1 MCVIIV
7 IGKITTKYN
16 TIGLCHILL
25 LFYYS
30 IRLEFCQGFFRYG
43 KIFFVFVVSNKY
55 SYLRGTI
62 HMNEIQIFTHE
73 DFGEIRT
80 IEIDGQIYFVGSDV
94 AKALGYTN
102 SRKAIADHVDK
113 DDVTKRYPILDSL
126 GRIQKVSII
135 NESGLY
141 SLILASKLQ
150 GAKKFKHWITSEVLP
165 TIRKTGSYNPKAL
178 CESCEYKKLS
188 ATNVFL
194 TDCKLFLNFKQED
207 LKNTSGQPINKKGV
221 VNMNDTIEK
230 LKPFLLDYVE
240 EITAK
245 SMNGGKDQYICPL
258 CHSGT
263 GIHHSGA
270 FTVYPDTNSYHCFAC
285 GANGDI
291 FNLYGEINHINN
303 FKTVVDELSAK
314 YNIFSYQPVTPNK
327 KISKPAE
334 LKQEKDYTN
343 FFAVAEQHLNQTDY
357 LTKRGISPR
366 IQQKFHCGYVPN
378 FMYKGNQT
386 TSAIIIP
393 TSKGSYMWRSTTENL
408 KRKRGTAHI
417 LNPSALNSPYCFVV
431 EGEIDC
437 MSVDE
442 CGFSCIGLG
451 STSNIRKIFDY
462 DTSKTVLI
470 IALDNDKDGRRA
482 SVALA
487 NECDERSVPYIVA
500 ESDVWGDYKDANEL
514 LIGDRARLISSLQEH
529 LKRATT
535 LNKDQWLKD
544 TFKRK
549 QTSFTSTTKPINK
562 KPMID
567 YELFTESLKKQEYSI
582 KYNQITH
589 TFEFFGFDKG
599 ESAEHLAENVPTILQ
614 DQLKKEYTHVS
625 KQLVMDYITRYATRN
640 KYNPVLDQI
649 KTTKWDG
656 KDRIEE
662 IYTIFRIPP
671 ENTEEGKYSRIY
683 IKKWLMQTVCALF
696 NVIECPFSLDIILIF
711 KGRQGI
717 GKTRFF
723 EKLALKSQFFGE
735 GICLDPRDKD
745 SVMQATSKWISEL
758 GEIGSTMRKDMD
770 SVKAFLTK
778 STDEYR
784 TPYGKASLHYP
795 RMTSFVG
802 TVNDDEF
809 LIDQTGNRRFAT
821 IPLPLDLVIDYETQI
836 KPFNSLQL
844 WSQVYEIIKDMD
856 KASCFRL
863 TEDEKR
869 QLEKRNSSFVKP
881 MKAEC
886 EVLDILEEQQTQEQ
900 GYICT
905 FKEMTV
911 LQFIQFHNLKYDAN
925 VIGKV
930 LKKYGYESQLKRDN
944 GKVTRV
950 IKLPYKHWNNNNPY

>member
-1 MCVIIV
+1 
-7 IGKITTKYN
+7 
-16 TIGLCHILL
+16 
-25 LFYYS
+25 
-30 IRLEFCQGFFRYG
+30 
-43 KIFFVFVVSNKY
+43 
-55 SYLRGTI
+55 
-62 HMNEIQIFTHE
+62 MNE
-73 DFGEIRT
+73 
-80 IEIDGQIYFVGSDV
+80 
-94 AKALGYTN
+94 
-102 SRKAIADHVDK
+102 
-113 DDVTKRYPILDSL
+113 
-126 GRIQKVSII
+126 
-135 NESGLY
+135 
-141 SLILASKLQ
+141 
-150 GAKKFKHWITSEVLP
+150 
-165 TIRKTGSYNPKAL
+165 
-178 CESCEYKKLS
+178 
-188 ATNVFL
+188 
-194 TDCKLFLNFKQED
+194 
-207 LKNTSGQPINKKGV
+207 
-221 VNMNDTIEK
+221 TIEK
-230 LKPFLLDYVE
+230 LKPFLLDYVL
-240 EITAK
+240 EITEP
-245 SMNGGKDQYICPL
+245 SRNGGKNQYICPL
-258 CHSGT
+258 CNSGT
-263 GIHHSGA
+263 GSHHSGA

-285 GANGDI
+285 DANGDI
-291 FNLYGEINHINN
+291 FNLYGEINHISD
-303 FKTVVDELSAK
+303 FKTIADELSDK
-314 YNIFSYQPVTPNK
+314 YNILSSQPIRPK
-327 KISKPAE
+327 KQPTKPVQAKE
-334 LKQEKDYTN
+334 EKDYTK
-343 FFAVAEQHLNQTDY
+343 FFFMAEKQLNQTDY
-357 LTKRGISPR
+357 LTKRGISPK

-386 TSAIIIP
+386 TSAVIIP
-393 TSKGSYMWRSTTENL
+393 TSKGSFMWRSTTENL

-417 LNPSALNSPYCFVV
+417 LNTSALNAPYCFVV

-462 DTSKTVLI
+462 DISKTVLV
-470 IALDNDKDGRRA
+470 IALDNDPRGQKAAVD
-482 SVALA
+482 LTKM
-487 NECDERSVPYIVA
+487 CDEHRTPYIIA
-500 ESDVWGDYKDANEL
+500 YKDIWDDCKDANEL
-514 LIGDRARLISSLQEH
+514 LVKDRARLVSSLQEH
-529 LKRATT
+529 SKRAMA
-535 LNKDQWLKD
+535 LDKDQWLRD
-544 TFKRK
+544 RLEQK
-549 QTSFTSTTKPINK
+549 QNASNSRLSNNKENTTNTK
-562 KPMID
+562 KIPLERFEQFEKFID
-567 YELFTESLKKQEYSI
+567 KCGYSI

-589 TFEFFGFDKG
+589 NFEFYGFDKG
-599 ESAEHLAENVPTILQ
+599 ESQEHLAENVPSILRDKLKEDFNSVSRQDTI
-614 DQLKKEYTHVS
+614 
-625 KQLVMDYITRYATRN
+625 DYITRYATRH
-640 KYNPVLDQI
+640 KFNPVLNAI
-649 KTTKWDG
+649 KAVKWDG

-683 IKKWLMQTVCALF
+683 IKKWLMQTCCALF
-696 NVIECPFSLDIILIF
+696 NVIECPFSLDIILVF

-821 IPLPLDLVIDYETQI
+821 IPLPADLVIDYETQI
-836 KPFNSLQL
+836 KPFNALQL
-844 WSQVYEIIKDMD
+844 WSQVYELIKDKD

-869 QLEKRNSSFVKP
+869 QLEKRNSAFVKP

-911 LQFIQFHNLKYDAN
+911 LQFIQLHSLKYDAN
-925 VIGKV
+925 VVGKV
-930 LKKYGYESQLKRDN
+930 LKKYGYEAKRKKIN
-944 GKVTRV
+944 GETVRV
-950 IKLPYKHWNNNNPY
+950 IKLPYKKYNSPNYM

>member
-1 MCVIIV
+1 
-7 IGKITTKYN
+7 
-16 TIGLCHILL
+16 
-25 LFYYS
+25 
-30 IRLEFCQGFFRYG
+30 
-43 KIFFVFVVSNKY
+43 
-55 SYLRGTI
+55 
-62 HMNEIQIFTHE
+62 
-73 DFGEIRT
+73 
-80 IEIDGQIYFVGSDV
+80 
-94 AKALGYTN
+94 
-102 SRKAIADHVDK
+102 
-113 DDVTKRYPILDSL
+113 
-126 GRIQKVSII
+126 
-135 NESGLY
+135 
-141 SLILASKLQ
+141 
-150 GAKKFKHWITSEVLP
+150 
-165 TIRKTGSYNPKAL
+165 
-178 CESCEYKKLS
+178 
-188 ATNVFL
+188 
-194 TDCKLFLNFKQED
+194 
-207 LKNTSGQPINKKGV
+207 
-221 VNMNDTIEK
+221 MNDTIEK

-245 SMNGGKDQYICPL
+245 SINGGKDQYICPL

-327 KISKPAE
+327 NISKPAE
-334 LKQEKDYTN
+334 TKQEKDYTN

-357 LTKRGISPR
+357 LTKRGISPK

-535 LNKDQWLKD
+535 LNKDQWLKE
-544 TFKRK
+544 RLEHK
-549 QTSFTSTTKPINK
+549 QKSSDSGITKSKNK
-562 KPMID
+562 IPLERFEQFAEFIEKCG
-567 YELFTESLKKQEYSI
+567 YSI

-589 TFEFFGFDKG
+589 NFEFYGFDKS
-599 ESAEHLAENVPTILQ
+599 ESSEHLAENVPSILKDKLKENFKNVSRQDTI
-614 DQLKKEYTHVS
+614 
-625 KQLVMDYITRYATRN
+625 DYITRYATRN
-640 KYNPVLDQI
+640 KFNPVLNAIQSI
-649 KTTKWDG
+649 KWDG

-911 LQFIQFHNLKYDAN
+911 TEFIRIHNLKYDSRT
-925 VIGKV
+925 VGQV
-930 LKKYGYESQLKRDN
+930 LKKYGYESKVKRD
-944 GKVTRV
+944 GTKTTRV
-950 IKLPYKHWNNNNPY
+950 INLPFKKYNNRLLY

>member
-1 MCVIIV
+1 
-7 IGKITTKYN
+7 
-16 TIGLCHILL
+16 
-25 LFYYS
+25 
-30 IRLEFCQGFFRYG
+30 
-43 KIFFVFVVSNKY
+43 
-55 SYLRGTI
+55 
-62 HMNEIQIFTHE
+62 
-73 DFGEIRT
+73 
-80 IEIDGQIYFVGSDV
+80 
-94 AKALGYTN
+94 
-102 SRKAIADHVDK
+102 
-113 DDVTKRYPILDSL
+113 
-126 GRIQKVSII
+126 
-135 NESGLY
+135 
-141 SLILASKLQ
+141 
-150 GAKKFKHWITSEVLP
+150 
-165 TIRKTGSYNPKAL
+165 
-178 CESCEYKKLS
+178 
-188 ATNVFL
+188 
-194 TDCKLFLNFKQED
+194 
-207 LKNTSGQPINKKGV
+207 
-221 VNMNDTIEK
+221 MNDTIEK

-245 SMNGGKDQYICPL
+245 SINGGKDQYICPL

-263 GIHHSGA
+263 GSHHSGA

-291 FNLYGEINHINN
+291 FNLYGEINHISD
-303 FKTVVDELSAK
+303 FKTIVDELSAK
-314 YNIFSYQPVTPNK
+314 YNILSYQPVTPNK

-334 LKQEKDYTN
+334 PKQEKDYTN
-343 FFAVAEQHLNQTDY
+343 FFSVAEQHLNQTDY
-357 LTKRGISPR
+357 LTKRGISPK

-386 TSAIIIP
+386 TSAVIIP

-544 TFKRK
+544 TLKRK
-549 QTSFTSTTKPINK
+549 QTSCTSTTTPINK

-662 IYTIFRIPP
+662 IYSIFRIPP

-911 LQFIQFHNLKYDAN
+911 LQFIQLHNLKYDAN
-925 VIGKV
+925 VVGKV
-930 LKKYGYESQLKRDN
+930 LKKYGYEAKRKKIN
-944 GKVTRV
+944 GETTRV
-950 IKLPYKHWNNNNPY
+950 INLPYKKCNFPTCM

>member
-1 MCVIIV
+1 
-7 IGKITTKYN
+7 
-16 TIGLCHILL
+16 
-25 LFYYS
+25 
-30 IRLEFCQGFFRYG
+30 
-43 KIFFVFVVSNKY
+43 
-55 SYLRGTI
+55 
-62 HMNEIQIFTHE
+62 MNEIQIFTHE

-80 IEIDGQIYFVGSDV
+80 IEIDGQIYFVGTDV
-94 AKALGYTN
+94 AKALGYKDPY
-102 SRKAIADHVDK
+102 KALKQHVEKEDWVK
-113 DDVTKRYPILDSL
+113 RPLLSNGGYQQTK
-126 GRIQKVSII
+126 II

-178 CESCEYKKLS
+178 CESCEYKKLNS
-188 ATNVFL
+188 TNVFL

-357 LTKRGISPR
+357 LTKRGISPK

-451 STSNIRKIFDY
+451 STSNIRKIFNY

-487 NECDERSVPYIVA
+487 NECDERSVPYIVT

-514 LIGDRARLISSLQEH
+514 LIGDRARLISSLQKY

-535 LNKDQWLKD
+535 LNKDQWLKE
-544 TFKRK
+544 RLEHK
-549 QTSFTSTTKPINK
+549 QKSSDSGITKSKNK
-562 KPMID
+562 IPLERFEQFAEFIEKCG
-567 YELFTESLKKQEYSI
+567 YSI

-589 TFEFFGFDKG
+589 NFEFYGFDKR
-599 ESAEHLAENVPTILQ
+599 ESSEHLAENVPSILRDKLKENFKNVSRQDTI
-614 DQLKKEYTHVS
+614 
-625 KQLVMDYITRYATRN
+625 DYITRYATRN
-640 KYNPVLDQI
+640 KFNPVLNAIQSI
-649 KTTKWDG
+649 KWDG

-836 KPFNSLQL
+836 KPFNALQL

-911 LQFIQFHNLKYDAN
+911 LQFIQLHNLKYDAN